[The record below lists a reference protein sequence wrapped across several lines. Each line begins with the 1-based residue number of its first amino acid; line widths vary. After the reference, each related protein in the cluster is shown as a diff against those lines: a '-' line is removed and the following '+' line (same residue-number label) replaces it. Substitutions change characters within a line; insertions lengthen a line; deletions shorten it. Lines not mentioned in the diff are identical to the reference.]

1 MQQCAFCQKTFPSA
15 SKLERHILIHTGQK
29 PFACLFCGKA
39 FRQSVHLKKHTETHT
54 GKNTHL
60 NYASD
65 SSQHDSYTQYLLQS
79 ALANYGEST
88 QAMYEQDFSNNI
100 TQSSAVCAPAD
111 VQIEDKRGTST
122 REHGHT
128 SSEIKYQ
135 REHGPQVSHNNGI
148 STDGR
153 FLPNPLF
160 ESTDGSA
167 ILNDSGYVQSEHT
180 CTTCMKSFSSSLQL
194 QIHLP
199 VHDPLTPFECGT
211 CGRSFT
217 SQTQILLHLE
227 SHDNFVLPENFP
239 ISKTGQ
245 KSHREFIRPTV
256 NHQCPSCSKTFCSPS
271 KLKRHFLTH
280 TGQKPFSCV
289 ICEKTFRQATH
300 LKTHLYA
307 HRNLRS
313 QNDLKANHVRNDGSQ
328 HPSNLEDPVNA
339 AVEMEVQ
346 CEISVSAPQS
356 QNKHEIESQE
366 NVKIEGEV
374 KDNQSN
380 SCPEMFDT
388 IAEHRQHD
396 VTHRDSKPFQCP
408 VCKKAFRLSV
418 HLKRHQVTHKNQI
431 KSPMLDPR
439 RGVSQSDVHSHFNP
453 DTRMTSPDPNDVK
466 VLGLDIRVKPEIWNQ
481 HSGDEKELPLQEED
495 SRTLFDNPLLAAQST
510 SHHRGIERKS
520 HQCLTCLKSFPSPS
534 KLDRHML
541 SHTGQ
546 RPFSCQMCDKSFR
559 QQTHLRVHSRT
570 HLWSKYHKQRQTHIN
585 RPPSRSMHVIKS
597 NTGPPA
603 NFPFGGK
610 LPRNS
615 QSKMNS
621 DLSSMKPGQARALH
635 VLRVSK
641 PPPAQRPGQS
651 TRVSSKAAALD
662 KRKDLNP
669 VQSLPPKR
677 HQCCLC
683 LKDFPSASKL
693 QRHNLVHTDLRP
705 HLCLTCG
712 KTFRQAPHLKAHER
726 THSKWRPIRQ
736 TTRERLPSVTV
747 GITQPP
753 QYPKISICVP
763 SKTTDVK
770 TDTSH
775 FSTDHEADRLGG
787 THYKKRK
794 NVPVKLN
801 QLHHSKIR
809 DKMTYGNK
817 TAHSCVLCLKSF
829 TTPYKLSRHFL
840 IHSGVKPYKCS
851 FCPKRFTQA
860 NHLKKH
866 KLVHNMLNNVHG
878 MKFQEK
884 DVQVKSLIEHVTPEL
899 KYSAHLTDPIGEG
912 QRKQAQPRE
921 ISSVYNPVTGE
932 AFSHESEKSPSQCV
946 AVADIPAKVMER
958 DEKQRDN
965 CGSTKPFRSSSFPS
979 ALAAEIQRQSMLHD
993 IVGTAALQEERNV
1006 NPNERQMAFEI
1017 SGAPDDADSYIKPVD
1032 VGESSLMSELPYWCE
1047 PLDVNK
1053 CHKCSRTFNSNRDL
1067 ELHTCVTGSPTK
1079 VTQSSQYQCAVCFK
1093 EFVSP
1098 SKLKRHYVTHTGQ
1111 RPFRCEVCDKTFT
1124 QSTHLK
1130 THTRCHQK

>member
-1 MQQCAFCQKTFPSA
+1 MHQCAFCQKTFPSA
-15 SKLERHILIHTGQK
+15 SKLERHHLIHTGQK
-29 PFACLFCGKA
+29 PFTCLFCGKA

-54 GKNTHL
+54 GKNTNL

-65 SSQHDSYTQYLLQS
+65 SSRHDSYTQYLLQS
-79 ALANYGEST
+79 GQANYGEST
-88 QAMYEQDFSNNI
+88 QETYEQDFSNSI
-100 TQSSAVCAPAD
+100 TLSSPVFAPAD
-111 VQIEDKRGTST
+111 AQTEDKRGTST
-122 REHGHT
+122 REQGHT

-153 FLPNPLF
+153 FLSNPLF
-160 ESTDGSA
+160 DSTDGSA
-167 ILNDSGYVQSEHT
+167 ILNDSGCYAQSEHT
-180 CTTCMKSFSSSLQL
+180 CTTCLKSFSSSLQL

-211 CGRSFT
+211 CGRSFK

-239 ISKTGQ
+239 ISKTEQ
-245 KSHREFIRPTV
+245 KTHREFIRPTV

-313 QNDLKANHVRNDGSQ
+313 QNVFKANHVRNDGNQ
-328 HPSNLEDPVNA
+328 HPSNLDDPVNA

-356 QNKHEIESQE
+356 QNKNEIKSQE
-366 NVKIEGEV
+366 NVKVEGEV
-374 KDNQSN
+374 KDDNNQSN
-380 SCPEMFDT
+380 SCSETLDT
-388 IAEHRQHD
+388 KVENRQHD
-396 VTHRDSKPFQCP
+396 MTHRDFKPFQCP
-408 VCKKAFRLSV
+408 VCNKGFRLSV
-418 HLKRHQVTHKNQI
+418 HLKRHQVTHKNQN

-439 RGVSQSDVHSHFNP
+439 HGVSESEFRSHFNP
-453 DTRMTSPDPNDVK
+453 DTRTTSPDPSDVK
-466 VLGLDIRVKPEIWNQ
+466 ALGLDIRVKPEIWNQ
-481 HSGDEKELPLQEED
+481 LTSDEKVLPLQEED
-495 SRTLFDNPLLAAQST
+495 SPTLFDNPLLAVQST
-510 SHHRGIERKS
+510 NGVERKS
-520 HQCLTCLKSFPSPS
+520 HQCLTCLKCFPSPS
-534 KLDRHML
+534 KLNRHML

-585 RPPSRSMHVIKS
+585 RPPSRSMHKS
-597 NTGPPA
+597 NTVPPA
-603 NFPFGGK
+603 NWPLGGK

-621 DLSSMKPGQARALH
+621 DLASTKQVSQARTLH
-635 VLRVSK
+635 VLYVSK
-641 PPPAQRPGQS
+641 SPPAQRSGQS
-651 TRVSSKAAALD
+651 TRVVPKAAAAAAALD
-662 KRKDLNP
+662 TRKDFNP
-669 VQSLPPKR
+669 VKRVPPKK
-677 HQCCLC
+677 HQCCFC

-736 TTRERLPSVTV
+736 IARQRSPSVTTE
-747 GITQPP
+747 GTQLP

-763 SKTTDVK
+763 SKTTSVK
-770 TDTSH
+770 TDTSR
-775 FSTDHEADRLGG
+775 FSADHEADRLSG
-787 THYKKRK
+787 TRYKKRK
-794 NVPVKLN
+794 NTPIKLN
-801 QLHHSKIR
+801 QLPHLKMR
-809 DKMTYGNK
+809 DKVTYGNK
-817 TAHSCVLCLKSF
+817 TAHSCVLCQKSF

-840 IHSGVKPYKCS
+840 IHSGVKPYTCS

-866 KLVHNMLNNVHG
+866 KLVHNMLNNVQG
-878 MKFQEK
+878 VKFQEK
-884 DVQVKSLIEHVTPEL
+884 DMQVKSPIECVTPEI
-899 KYSAHLTDPIGEG
+899 KYSAQLSGEG
-912 QRKQAQPRE
+912 QRKQAQPCE
-921 ISSVYNPVTGE
+921 ISSAYNPVTGQV
-932 AFSHESEKSPSQCV
+932 FSHESEKSPSQCV
-946 AVADIPAKVMER
+946 AVADIPAKVMEH
-958 DEKQRDN
+958 DDKQKDN
-965 CGSTKPFRSSSFPS
+965 FGSTKPYRLSSFPS
-979 ALAAEIQRQSMLHD
+979 ALAAEIQRQSMLQD
-993 IVGTAALQEERNV
+993 IVGPTSLQDERNV
-1006 NPNERQMAFEI
+1006 HTDDRQMTFEI
-1017 SGAPDDADSYIKPVD
+1017 SGAPNGADSYIKQVD
-1032 VGESSLMSELPYWCE
+1032 GVENSLMSELPYWCE
-1047 PLDVNK
+1047 PLDINK
-1053 CHKCSRTFNSNRDL
+1053 CHKCNRTFNSNMDL
-1067 ELHTCVTGSPTK
+1067 ELHTCVPGSQTK

-1130 THTRCHQK
+1130 THSRCHRK